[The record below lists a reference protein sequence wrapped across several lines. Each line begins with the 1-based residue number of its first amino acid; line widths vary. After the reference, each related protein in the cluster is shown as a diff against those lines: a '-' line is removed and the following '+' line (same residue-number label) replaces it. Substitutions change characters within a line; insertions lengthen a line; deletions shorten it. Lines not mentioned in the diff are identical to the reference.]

1 MHAVGSGKLTDYA
14 GNLGAFINQIPD
26 YALFMLD
33 PAGCVA
39 SWNVGA
45 ERLKGYTAQEI
56 IGRNFSV
63 FYTTEDVTMG
73 QPRRALDIAAQE
85 GTYQE
90 ESLRVRKDGASFWA
104 TVTLTALKDT
114 EGKLRGFAQ
123 LTRDITERKMHEA
136 ALHAA
141 EKAKYQRPL

>member
-1 MHAVGSGKLTDYA
+1 MHVVGSGKLTDYA

-33 PAGCVA
+33 PAGCIA

-63 FYTTEDVTMG
+63 FYATEDVAMG
-73 QPRRALDIAAQE
+73 QPVVLSTSPPKRERIK
-85 GTYQE
+85 
-90 ESLRVRKDGASFWA
+90 RKVCGYAR
-104 TVTLTALKDT
+104 TVLLS
-114 EGKLRGFAQ
+114 G
-123 LTRDITERKMHEA
+123 
-136 ALHAA
+136 
-141 EKAKYQRPL
+141 QR